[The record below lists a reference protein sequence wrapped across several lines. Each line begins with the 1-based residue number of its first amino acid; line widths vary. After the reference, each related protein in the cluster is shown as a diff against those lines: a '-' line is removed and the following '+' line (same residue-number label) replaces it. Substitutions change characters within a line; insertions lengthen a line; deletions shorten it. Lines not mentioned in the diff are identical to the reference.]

1 MKGNNN
7 EVCGRIGKLVVA
19 KKKCWQH
26 GDGEMDINGVCLL
39 WI

>member
-1 MKGNNN
+1 MWSNNN
-7 EVCGRIGKLVVA
+7 KVCGGIAKL
-19 KKKCWQH
+19 KKICWQH